1 MPIRRPS
8 TNNYNQH
15 QSWTAAETRYS
26 FFHFARRLEIES
38 PQLRSW
44 ESRMGDERRRTPRYP
59 FIATAEVIEQGSNAS
74 ISARVSELSLHG
86 CHIDMPNPLPQDA
99 AITVKI
105 YSEGKFF
112 EAAGTVVYAQ
122 PNLGIGV
129 SFRGIRPQF
138 LSVLKQWLLAAAVA
152 KYGPKP

>member
-38 PQLRSW
+38 PQLPSW

-59 FIATAEVIEQGSNAS
+59 FIATAEEVDQSTQASIATRVTDPSLNAS
-74 ISARVSELSLHG
+74 YWDS
-86 CHIDMPNPLPQDA
+86 PNPPPKAPHVRIKLY
-99 AITVKI
+99 THN
-105 YSEGKFF
+105 KF
-112 EAAGTVVYAQ
+112 
-122 PNLGIGV
+122 
-129 SFRGIRPQF
+129 S
-138 LSVLKQWLLAAAVA
+138 
-152 KYGPKP
+152 